1 MTRTEH
7 TSKKRLIPDLKRYLN
22 FCIIY
27 TIAVT
32 VVACSSAS
40 RLADT
45 DLRPSTVPADSLVQ
59 LLPDYTSS
67 LLTIQGSGRAI
78 VSQPGN
84 SDRVTLEFMST
95 RDASLVTIRNSVGI
109 EGGKILVK
117 DDSVLVYN
125 IIDKVAEISAIGS
138 NSGSMVGSL
147 ASVNLLRIFNFTLT
161 TADISEILESDR
173 HYIAVLEDES
183 RVIIEKGSYYI
194 TEVIRPDFT
203 HHPYQKIEYEGYASL
218 DSFYLPRKI
227 TIFSSDGQSRVTFL
241 VQRLETNPHLPEI
254 KLDIP
259 ANIPVYRL

>member
-1 MTRTEH
+1 MKH
-7 TSKKRLIPDLKRYLN
+7 YLN
-22 FCIIY
+22 FCSILAL
-27 TIAVT
+27 AVT
-32 VVACSSAS
+32 AVACSGTSI
-40 RLADT
+40 LTDT
-45 DLRPSTVPADSLVQ
+45 DLRPSTVSADSLIQ
-59 LLPDYTSS
+59 MLPDYTTS
-67 LLTIQGSGRAI
+67 LLTTQGSGRAI

-125 IIDKVAEISAIGS
+125 IIDKVAEISATGS

-147 ASVNLLRIFNFTLT
+147 ASVNLLRIFNFTV
-161 TADISEILESDR
+161 AASDISEILESDR
-173 HYIAVLEDES
+173 HYILVLADES
-183 RVIIEKGSYYI
+183 RVIIEKGSHFV

-203 HHPYQKIEYEGYASL
+203 DHPYRKIEYEGYAL
-218 DSFYLPRKI
+218 LNSFYLPRKI
-227 TIFSSDGQSRVTFL
+227 TIFSADGQSRVTFL
-241 VQRLETNPHLPEI
+241 VQRLEANPHLPEL